1 LNHLPKY
8 WRISLI
14 WIVILV
20 LGAGLIWPLPT
31 LCIRQYDSDHRLFVP
46 LPKAKTFSFYY
57 LHSVQKTPVQENYV
71 LASGNK
77 LRLVSTD
84 YQSYG
89 VGLPFLPEEG
99 TLVNDN
105 GKFRLTE
112 INRLYSKIDM
122 AFMPLAEHALLYEGK
137 RYDFERYFDAGS
149 LLEITAADYS
159 IFSLLWLML
168 EGGEK

>member
-1 LNHLPKY
+1 MNPLTKY
-8 WRISLI
+8 WRIALI

-20 LGAGLIWPLPT
+20 LGAGLFWPLPT
-31 LCIRQYDSDHRLFVP
+31 LCIRQHDSDNQLLIP
-46 LPKAKTFSFYY
+46 LLKTKTFSFYY

-71 LASGNK
+71 VTSGNK
-77 LRLVSTD
+77 LLLVSTD

-99 TLVNDN
+99 VLVNDN
-105 GKFRLTE
+105 GMFRLTN

-122 AFMPLAEHALLYEGK
+122 GFMPLADHALLYQGK
-137 RYDFERYFDAGS
+137 RYEFDRYFDAGS
-149 LLEITAADYS
+149 LLQITVADYS
-159 IFSLLWLML
+159 IFSSLWLMF